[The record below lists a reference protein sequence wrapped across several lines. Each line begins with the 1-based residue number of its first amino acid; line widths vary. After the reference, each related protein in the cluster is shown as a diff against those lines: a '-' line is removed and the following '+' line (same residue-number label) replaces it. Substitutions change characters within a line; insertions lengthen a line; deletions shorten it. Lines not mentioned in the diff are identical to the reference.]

1 VCEPVGHGSN
11 SNACFIIYTEE
22 RRACVNAF
30 LNVNCLG
37 MDLFATFY
45 LYYILNTQEMTGK
58 TGGNKIVNV
67 AFAQVD
73 SNACFII
80 YTEERKV
87 CLDVFSD
94 AFTGVSR
101 HPELCSL
108 MFFS

>member
-1 VCEPVGHGSN
+1 
-11 SNACFIIYTEE
+11 
-22 RRACVNAF
+22 
-30 LNVNCLG
+30 
-37 MDLFATFY
+37 
-45 LYYILNTQEMTGK
+45 MTGK
-58 TGGNKIVNV
+58 TGGNRIVNV
-67 AFAQVD
+67 TFAQVN

-94 AFTGVSR
+94 ACTGVSH